1 MNSDTHL
8 AGGGQSTGRQSQ
20 RSNNNTDA
28 DKKKEQILK
37 AKEFSLMVKDQLK
50 PKVDPKNKVEME
62 LIRHSVSLNQ
72 LELKTRLNPIKKV
85 QLTDLL

>member
-8 AGGGQSTGRQSQ
+8 AGGQSTGSMSQ
-20 RSNNNTDA
+20 RSAAFNNANMEG

-50 PKVDPKNKVEME
+50 PKVDQKNIVEM
-62 LIRHSVSLNQ
+62 
-72 LELKTRLNPIKKV
+72 
-85 QLTDLL
+85 